1 MRFAALALLLTAA
14 ACTSEPQPAPPS
26 AEAAARGLAVAE
38 KWCADC
44 HRVSSRQRDVARTEM
59 RAPDFVGV
67 AARPEVDAGYLR
79 RFMEVQHQP
88 MTTYRL
94 AGEERADVV
103 AYILS
108 LKPAR

>member
-1 MRFAALALLLTAA
+1 MRYAALALLLTAA
-14 ACTSEPQPAPPS
+14 ACVPEPQPAPPS
-26 AEAAARGLAVAE
+26 AEAGARGLAIAE

-44 HRVSSRQRDVARTEM
+44 HRVSSRQHDVARAEM
-59 RAPDFVGV
+59 RAPDFITV

-103 AYILS
+103 AYFLS
-108 LKPAR
+108 LKASR